1 MDYTPEQL
9 ADLFRDYFNNFIN
22 IETFARHYQISET
35 QARKIIKAGR
45 AYHNQQ
51 AKS

>member
-22 IETFARHYQISET
+22 IETFATYHQISET
-35 QARKIIKAGR
+35 EARKIIKAGR
-45 AYHNQQ
+45 TYHKQQ